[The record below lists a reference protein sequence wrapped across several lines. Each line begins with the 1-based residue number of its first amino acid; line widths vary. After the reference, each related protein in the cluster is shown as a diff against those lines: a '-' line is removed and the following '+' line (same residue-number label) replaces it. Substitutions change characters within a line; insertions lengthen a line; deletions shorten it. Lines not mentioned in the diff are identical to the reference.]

1 MDITPSV
8 KDKRLKG
15 QSKLLFC
22 FVYRDSLVA
31 MDIFLSFFFF
41 FSVTFTFAEIPP
53 SFDLAEE
60 DDLMESVNKW
70 FAGTSDHIDRQA
82 ADTTKYQGKTPS
94 TKYQGQAPSVKTRGL
109 KLCN

>member
-41 FSVTFTFAEIPP
+41 
-53 SFDLAEE
+53 
-60 DDLMESVNKW
+60 
-70 FAGTSDHIDRQA
+70 
-82 ADTTKYQGKTPS
+82 
-94 TKYQGQAPSVKTRGL
+94 
-109 KLCN
+109 LCYFYFC